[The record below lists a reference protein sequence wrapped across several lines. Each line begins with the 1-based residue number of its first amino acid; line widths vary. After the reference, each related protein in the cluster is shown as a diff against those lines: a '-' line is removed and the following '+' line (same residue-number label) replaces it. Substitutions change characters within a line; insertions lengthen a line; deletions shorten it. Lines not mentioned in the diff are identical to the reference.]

1 MMCDENKDIQ
11 TSPTLVVLPLATTD
25 LGETQVGIFD
35 FCSSNFAT
43 CSTNVLFWLSFFL
56 KPRTFDDARTTRPEV
71 AQNDIREQLNTLIN
85 MGFLSLRG
93 TSSFTV
99 AERYRKDWAWNIFVG
114 AFHFSS
120 LDGEFV
126 SLEDSVEFQLQK
138 LETEPQPTSSGM
150 PIDGRKKQL
159 PSVAQSRSSQLLKL
173 LAKRRTNR
181 NSTGYILSAQ
191 ELGDCLFS
199 GFGIT
204 HHVQTP
210 AGPRPLSLAPS
221 GGARNPYEAF
231 IFIRHCHHFQAGV
244 YHYSAIDH
252 ALTFVRAL
260 PDDFECRNFW
270 VDRIGRMTWQR
281 SSSWLRS
288 WNAPCGSI
296 KTQTPIG
303 SC

>member
-1 MMCDENKDIQ
+1 M
-11 TSPTLVVLPLATTD
+11 
-25 LGETQVGIFD
+25 
-35 FCSSNFAT
+35 
-43 CSTNVLFWLSFFL
+43 
-56 KPRTFDDARTTRPEV
+56 
-71 AQNDIREQLNTLIN
+71 
-85 MGFLSLRG
+85 
-93 TSSFTV
+93 
-99 AERYRKDWAWNIFVG
+99 G

-231 IFIRHCHHFQAGV
+231 IFIRHCHEFQAGV

-252 ALTFVRAL
+252 ALDVRACL
-260 PDDFECRNFW
+260 A
-270 VDRIGRMTWQR
+270 G
-281 SSSWLRS
+281 
-288 WNAPCGSI
+288 
-296 KTQTPIG
+296 
-303 SC
+303 